1 MSNAEQDPSS
11 IPANFCWTKP
21 SPLLAPL
28 RWSNFSPFVEL
39 LLTDWGANFINLS
52 CSLKP
57 QTMASWASEPQSE
70 NLADIEWN
78 CLLSKLLYYA
88 NANFKFLDESFYSNN
103 HTYTGE
109 RYLNLDICICNHKSW
124 MSPWAETIDTSVA
137 EILYDWCSQKLRKKF
152 HQNAWTCLDYTICWL
167 TFISNITSACLLVS
181 NPTGS
186 DHY

>member
-124 MSPWAETIDTSVA
+124 MSSWAEIIDISVA
-137 EILYDWCSQKLRKKF
+137 EILYAAKNWGENSVKMLGL
-152 HQNAWTCLDYTICWL
+152 A
-167 TFISNITSACLLVS
+167 
-181 NPTGS
+181 
-186 DHY
+186 